1 MNLTLTYDFRILD
14 IQMMKMNGF
23 ELYIKRKEEDHR
35 ANIMVFSLQS
45 PHSMKILEKHNWHWV
60 KQSLKTT
67 LFKSQSK
74 TEDLINIYN
83 EDLKTAIYTNI

>member
-1 MNLTLTYDFRILD
+1 M
-14 IQMMKMNGF
+14 
-23 ELYIKRKEEDHR
+23 
-35 ANIMVFSLQS
+35 
-45 PHSMKILEKHNWHWV
+45 
-60 KQSLKTT
+60 KTT